1 MLNGI
6 LLSTTE
12 PDRKSFSFD
21 LIPSNMIDNI
31 VINKAFVPELPGEW
45 AGGLIQ
51 VNTKDIPS
59 KGFFNIQIGTGFN
72 TQTHGKDFYTYQ
84 GGKLDWL
91 GFDDGTRKLP
101 SGYTTKNQFDVLTDQ
116 QKVDLGKQFNNSWSA
131 QKGSA
136 PINTSLQMSGGFNS
150 QILGKKVA
158 AIFGVNYTRNNRFTK
173 LANNGYAFPEPNTG
187 GTVTTEFEYNDDRY
201 SQDVVLG
208 GLANITAQL
217 NPNNKVSWKALF
229 NVNTTDYTT
238 LRSGV
243 ENFGGLQAAM
253 GSELS
258 FRQNTFFNTQVSGDH
273 NLPKKS
279 LRFKWYGSF
288 NILDGY
294 IPDQRRTLYVKE
306 GEQLPE
312 TPFKSR
318 IASTLSQRNGNRYYQ
333 FLNDYVYTAGGDLAH
348 NFILFG
354 QKQTVKGGYM
364 LQVKDRIFDAKP
376 FSVTLPRDNEALR
389 LLTPDVIFSP
399 ENFGDGTEN
408 SNLFAFD
415 AIKGS
420 RFRYIANTILNA
432 GFLQFDNQLTN
443 TLRMVWGLRV
453 ENYDQLVGSAK
464 KSDPR
469 HTYSKVTDYLPGVNI
484 TYQLN
489 NKTNLRLSG
498 SQTVVRPEF
507 RELATFQY
515 YDFDLNAGITGNPN
529 LKRTKI
535 TNLDL
540 RYEIYPQA
548 GELLTAGVFFK
559 QFDKPIEQI
568 FSLGGGGSSS
578 FRFENPD
585 KATAY
590 GAEVEF
596 RKKLAFISDAFRN
609 FTFQSNLAYV
619 NSRVEDTALLIDR
632 PLQGQ
637 SPYVLNFGL
646 MYDLEKQGFSATV
659 LYNQIGKRI
668 AFVGENLSP
677 DVWEASRP
685 VLDAQVTKK
694 FFKNKGEVRLNV
706 SDILNRTLYFYQN
719 ADGNTTLN
727 KGIDPYRFTRRF
739 GSTVSL
745 TVGYNF

>member
-1 MLNGI
+1 AVQN
-6 LLSTTE
+6 
-12 PDRKSFSFD
+12 
-21 LIPSNMIDNI
+21 
-31 VINKAFVPELPGEW
+31 
-45 AGGLIQ
+45 
-51 VNTKDIPS
+51 
-59 KGFFNIQIGTGFN
+59 
-72 TQTHGKDFYTYQ
+72 
-84 GGKLDWL
+84 
-91 GFDDGTRKLP
+91 
-101 SGYTTKNQFDVLTDQ
+101 
-116 QKVDLGKQFNNSWSA
+116 
-131 QKGSA
+131 GSA
-136 PINTSLQMSGGFNS
+136 PLNNSLQMSGGFNS
-150 QILGKKVA
+150 KILGKKVA
-158 AIFGVNYTRNNRFTK
+158 AIFGVNYTRNNRLTK
-173 LANNGYAFPEPNTG
+173 LTNNGYAFPERNTG
-187 GTVTTEFEYNDDRY
+187 GAVTTEFEYNDDRY
-201 SQDVVLG
+201 SQEVVLG
-208 GLANITAQL
+208 GLANITTQL

-229 NVNTTDYTT
+229 NVNTVDYTT
-238 LRSGV
+238 LRNGV

-253 GSELS
+253 GSELA
-258 FRQNTFFNTQVSGDH
+258 FRQNTFFNTQLSGDH

-306 GEQLPE
+306 GPQLPE

-348 NFILFG
+348 NFTWLG
-354 QKQTVKGGYM
+354 HKQTVKVGYM

-376 FSVTLPRDNEALR
+376 FSITLPRDNEALR
-389 LLTPDVIFSP
+389 LLSPQDIFRP
-399 ENFGDGTEN
+399 GNFGDGSEN

-443 TLRMVWGLRV
+443 KLRLVWGLRV

-469 HTYSKVTDYLPGVNI
+469 HTYSKVTDYLPGVNF
-484 TYQLN
+484 TYQVN

-540 RYEIYPQA
+540 RYELYPQA
-548 GELLTAGVFFK
+548 GEMLTAGVFFK
-559 QFDKPIEQI
+559 HFDKPIEQL

-596 RKKLAFISDAFRN
+596 RKKLDFLSDAFKN

-619 NSRVEDTALLIDR
+619 YSKVQDTALLIDR

-637 SPYVLNFGL
+637 SPYVINFGL

-668 AFVGENLSP
+668 AYVGENLSP
-677 DVWEASRP
+677 DIWEATRP

-727 KGIDPYRFTRRF
+727 KGVDPYRFTRKF